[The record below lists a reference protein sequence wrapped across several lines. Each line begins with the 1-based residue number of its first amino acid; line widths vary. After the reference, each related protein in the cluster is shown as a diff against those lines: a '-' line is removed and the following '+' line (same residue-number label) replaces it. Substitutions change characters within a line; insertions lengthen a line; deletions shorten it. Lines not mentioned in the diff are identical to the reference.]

1 MADGGGEAEGW
12 SAPDPFLVYLAQTAH
27 ELAESSRRNAELC
40 RGMSSIG
47 ESTAK
52 AAQVAQQSMQAAQ
65 QSMQAAQQSMQAA
78 QQSSQSAQQ
87 VIDKVHEA
95 VLTLVASMRRSEADS
110 KRLAE
115 ISDIMSSYLSAGG
128 APPTPDQRRGG

>member
-1 MADGGGEAEGW
+1 MPN
-12 SAPDPFLVYLAQTAH
+12 SA
-27 ELAESSRRNAELC
+27 
-40 RGMSSIG
+40 RGMSTIG

-52 AAQVAQQSMQAAQ
+52 AARVAQQSMQAAQ

-95 VLTLVASMRRSEADS
+95 VLMLVASMRRSEADS

-128 APPTPDQRRGG
+128 APPKPDQQGGR